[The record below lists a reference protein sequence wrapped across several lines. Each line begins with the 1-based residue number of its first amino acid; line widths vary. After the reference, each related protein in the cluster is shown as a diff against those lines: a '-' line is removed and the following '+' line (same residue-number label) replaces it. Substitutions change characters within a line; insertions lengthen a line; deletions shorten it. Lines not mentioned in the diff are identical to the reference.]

1 MKIDLLLSPR
11 GQNPL
16 SYYILYY
23 ESKHNILAFVGKANK
38 SGILKFGYRN
48 FNKAITNK
56 QTTRTKQTRSR
67 KCRSPGSW

>member
-1 MKIDLLLSPR
+1 MKIDLLPR

-16 SYYILYY
+16 SYYILYN

-38 SGILKFGYRN
+38 SGILKFGYGTS

-56 QTTRTKQTRSR
+56 KNNKNKTNKE
-67 KCRSPGSW
+67 